1 MLLFLLSGSF
11 LLRLAERTFL
21 PLLIQEPPRNTR
33 LAPIIT
39 TLLNL

>member
-21 PLLIQEPPRNTR
+21 PLLIHEPPRSTR
-33 LAPIIT
+33 LAPITT
-39 TLLNL
+39 TLDSI